1 MQDADSRPVA
11 DRAESARHARSNYF
25 LYLAGTGAGVFA
37 GVFFEFFDTGGQE
50 LAGSTML
57 MVGGLIGLFAFIVMI
72 IGVARAYMGRKK
84 ANEETATHFR
94 VQIRT
99 FWICWLYSV
108 ATTLAALA
116 LLEVSVP
123 QEAID
128 VIDHLIWVALIAW
141 FVVRCIKGLKCLGRR
156 EPYPNPGTWLW

>member
-57 MVGGLIGLFAFIVMI
+57 MVGGLIGLFAFIVVI

-84 ANEETATHFR
+84 GQRGDRH
-94 VQIRT
+94 T
-99 FWICWLYSV
+99 FQGSDTDILD
-108 ATTLAALA
+108 LLA
-116 LLEVSVP
+116 LL
-123 QEAID
+123 
-128 VIDHLIWVALIAW
+128 
-141 FVVRCIKGLKCLGRR
+141 GRNDSR
-156 EPYPNPGTWLW
+156 RPGFA